1 MNNGLPGRDQI
12 TQISDTYLS
21 LTHALHRNPHL
32 AVSVSEIELRSFL
45 MASAQPNHGLPGP
58 IVTAGDQGA
67 GGGERRGLS
76 PWLILQREPCGAVA
90 PPGGAA
96 GATGSALGTECTE
109 GLGAGRSE

>member
-1 MNNGLPGRDQI
+1 MLFIGI
-12 TQISDTYLS
+12 HTW
-21 LTHALHRNPHL
+21 L

-58 IVTAGDQGA
+58 VVTAGDQGA